1 MALFDSVLADVAG
14 RFGLGSQASPLLREV
29 LQLMTGQP
37 GGIGGFLEQM
47 KSSGLGTEVASWLGD
62 PNAAPLSGQQM
73 EKALGASSLGAIA
86 GRLGLAGGATGAA
99 MGYLLPKVVGLLT
112 PGKVIPSGI
121 PAAVSDVLA
130 APPHVPPHVAPHP
143 VQYVQQVAPRH
154 VEVIKDAPSFGR
166 WAIPIAAALGLAG
179 LLWYVGAS
187 RTPQQ
192 VASLPTPAVSQNTL
206 PAASQVASVI
216 PPRLVL
222 RNENGVITYSGIVR
236 DESTRSSIVDALKAV
251 YGSDNIKGSIAVE
264 PNASPASWLIGF
276 RTACENFRTPGTHA
290 VFDGNSLSVGGLPEP
305 DRDRIADSLKSV
317 FGTGIVVAGLANR
330 GPEAASG
337 STVPANFAAKDLLTR
352 LNQTSVN
359 FATGSAEVP
368 PESKALLQQVAAMAT
383 QLPADTI
390 IEIDG
395 HADSSGDSAAN
406 QQLSQR
412 RADAVRQV
420 LVDAGMNPAA
430 LVAKGYGS
438 GAAAGTE
445 PQGGAAGER
454 RVDYTM
460 VKP

>member
-47 KSSGLGTEVASWLGD
+47 KSSGLGTEVASWLGN
-62 PNAAPLSGQQM
+62 PNAAPLTGQQI
-73 EKALGASSLGAIA
+73 EKAVGASSLGAIA

-130 APPHVPPHVAPHP
+130 APPHVAPHP
-143 VQYVQQVAPRH
+143 MQYAQQVAPRH
-154 VEVIKDAPSFGR
+154 VEVIKDAPAFGR
-166 WAIPIAAALGLAG
+166 WAIPIAALLGFAG
-179 LLWYVGAS
+179 LLWYIGAN
-187 RTPQQ
+187 RAPQQ
-192 VASLPTPAVSQNTL
+192 VASLPTPAVSQTAP

-222 RNENGVITYSGIVR
+222 RNDNGVIAYSGIVR

-264 PNASPASWLIGF
+264 PNAGPASWLIGF
-276 RTACENFRTPGTHA
+276 RTACENFRTPGTQA
-290 VFDGNSLSVGGLPEP
+290 VFDGNSLSVGGLPDR

-317 FGTGIVVAGLANR
+317 FGSAIMVGSLANH
-330 GPEAASG
+330 GLEAASG
-337 STVPANFAAKDLLTR
+337 STVPANFPAKDLITR
-352 LNQTSVN
+352 LNQTAVN

-383 QLPADTI
+383 QLPAGAV

-395 HADSSGDSAAN
+395 HADGSGDAAAN

-412 RADAVRQV
+412 RAEAVRQV

-438 GAAAGTE
+438 GPAAGNET
-445 PQGGAAGER
+445 QTGAAGER

>member
-14 RFGLGSQASPLLREV
+14 RFGLGAQASPLLREV

-37 GGIGGFLEQM
+37 GGMGGFLEQM
-47 KSSGLGTEVASWLGD
+47 KSSGLGTEVASWLGN
-62 PNAAPLSGQQM
+62 PNAAPLSGPQM

-130 APPHVPPHVAPHP
+130 ATPHVAPHP
-143 VQYVQQVAPRH
+143 APYVQHVQQVAPRH
-154 VEVIKDAPSFGR
+154 VEVIKDAPAFGR

-179 LLWYVGAS
+179 LLWYVGAN
-187 RTPQQ
+187 RPPQQ
-192 VASLPTPAVSQNTL
+192 VASLPTPAVSQNTP
-206 PAASQVASVI
+206 PAATPVASVI

-222 RNENGVITYSGIVR
+222 RNENGVVTYSGIVR

-317 FGTGIVVAGLANR
+317 FGSGIVIASLADRGL
-330 GPEAASG
+330 EAASG
-337 STVPANFAAKDLLTR
+337 STVPGNFAAKDLLTR
-352 LNQTSVN
+352 LNQTAVN
-359 FATGSAEVP
+359 FATGSADVP
-368 PESKALLQQVAAMAT
+368 PESKALLQQAAAMAT
-383 QLPADTI
+383 QLPAGTI

-395 HADSSGDSAAN
+395 HADGTGDSAAN

-412 RADAVRQV
+412 RAEAVRQV
-420 LVDAGMNPAA
+420 LVDAGMNPAM

-438 GAAAGTE
+438 GAAAGNET
-445 PQGGAAGER
+445 QGAAAGER

>member
-1 MALFDSVLADVAG
+1 MALFDSVLADFAG

-47 KSSGLGTEVASWLGD
+47 KSSGLGTEVASWLGN
-62 PNAAPLSGQQM
+62 PNAAPLTGQQI
-73 EKALGASSLGAIA
+73 EKAVGASSLGAIA

-121 PAAVSDVLA
+121 PASVSDVLA
-130 APPHVPPHVAPHP
+130 AAPHVAPRPAQP

-154 VEVIKDAPSFGR
+154 VEVIKDAPSFAR
-166 WAIPIAAALGLAG
+166 WAIPIAALLGIAG
-179 LLWYVGAS
+179 LLWYVGAN
-187 RTPQQ
+187 RTPRQ
-192 VASLPTPAVSQNTL
+192 VAALPSPAVSQNAP

-222 RNENGVITYSGIVR
+222 RNDNGVIAYSGVVR
-236 DESTRSSIVDALKAV
+236 DEATRSSIVDALKAV

-264 PNASPASWLIGF
+264 PNAGPASWLIGL
-276 RTACENFRTPGTHA
+276 RTACENFRTPGTQA
-290 VFDGNSLSVGGLPEP
+290 VFDGNSLSVGGLAER

-317 FGTGIVVAGLANR
+317 FGSGIMIGSLADRGL
-330 GPEAASG
+330 EAASG
-337 STVPANFAAKDLLTR
+337 STVPANFGAKDLVTR
-352 LNQTSVN
+352 LNQTAVN

-368 PESKALLQQVAAMAT
+368 AESKALLQQVAGMAG
-383 QLPADTI
+383 QLPAGTV
-390 IEIDG
+390 IEING
-395 HADSSGDSAAN
+395 HADASGDAAAN

-420 LVDAGMNPAA
+420 LVDAGMNPAM

-438 GAAAGTE
+438 GPAAGTE
-445 PQGGAAGER
+445 TQTGAAGDR
-454 RVDYTM
+454 RVDYVM

>member
-47 KSSGLGTEVASWLGD
+47 KSSGLAGEAASWLGN
-62 PNAAPLSGQQM
+62 PNAAPLSGQQI
-73 EKALGASSLGAIA
+73 EKALGTSSLGAIA
-86 GRLGLAGGATGAA
+86 GRLGLLGGVTGAA
-99 MGYLLPKVVGLLT
+99 MGYLVPKVVGLLT
-112 PGKVIPSGI
+112 PGKAIPQGI
-121 PAAVSDVLA
+121 PASVSEFLA
-130 APPHVPPHVAPHP
+130 TSPQAPPRP
-143 VQYVQQVAPRH
+143 VEQVQHVQQVAPRH
-154 VEVIKDAPSFGR
+154 IEVIKDAPAFGR
-166 WAIPIAAALGLAG
+166 WAIPIAALLGFAG
-179 LLWYVGAS
+179 LLWYIAAN
-187 RTPQQ
+187 RAPQQ
-192 VASLPTPAVSQNTL
+192 VASLPSPAVSQTAP

-222 RNENGVITYSGIVR
+222 RNDNGIIAYSGIVR
-236 DESTRSSIVDALKAV
+236 DEATRSSIVDALKAV
-251 YGSDNIKGSIAVE
+251 YGSDNVKGSIAVE
-264 PNASPASWLIGF
+264 PNAGPASWLIGF
-276 RTACENFRTPGTHA
+276 RTACENFRTPGTQA
-290 VFDGNSLSVGGLPEP
+290 VFDGNSLSVGGLAER

-317 FGTGIVVAGLANR
+317 FGSGIMVGSLADRGL
-330 GPEAASG
+330 EASSG
-337 STVPANFAAKDLLTR
+337 STVPANFPAKDLVTR
-352 LNQTSVN
+352 LNQTAVN

-368 PESKALLQQVAAMAT
+368 PESKALLQQAAAT
-383 QLPADTI
+383 ASQLPAGTV

-412 RADAVRQV
+412 RAEAVRQV
-420 LVDAGMNPAA
+420 LVDAGMNPAM

-438 GAAAGTE
+438 GPAAGNAT
-445 PQGGAAGER
+445 QAGAAGER

>member
-47 KSSGLGTEVASWLGD
+47 KSSGLGAEVTSWLGNPD
-62 PNAAPLSGQQM
+62 AAPLSGQQI
-73 EKALGASSLGAIA
+73 EKAVGASSLGAIA

-99 MGYLLPKVVGLLT
+99 MGYLVPKLVGLLT
-112 PGKVIPSGI
+112 PGKVIPFGI
-121 PAAVSDVLA
+121 PPAVSDLLA
-130 APPHVPPHVAPHP
+130 AAPHVVPHP

-154 VEVIKDAPSFGR
+154 VEVIKDAPAFGR
-166 WAIPIAAALGLAG
+166 WAIPIAALLGFAG
-179 LLWYVGAS
+179 LLWYIAAN
-187 RTPQQ
+187 RAPQQ
-192 VASLPTPAVSQNTL
+192 MASLPTPAVSQNAP

-222 RNENGVITYSGIVR
+222 RNDNGVIAYSGIVR

-264 PNASPASWLIGF
+264 PNTSPASWLIGL
-276 RTACENFRTPGTHA
+276 RTALENFRTPGTQA
-290 VFDGNSLSVGGLPEP
+290 VFDGNSLSIAGLAER

-317 FGTGIVVAGLANR
+317 FGSGIMVGSLADRGL
-330 GPEAASG
+330 EAASG
-337 STVPANFAAKDLLTR
+337 STVPANFGAKDLVTR
-352 LNQTSVN
+352 LNQTAVN

-368 PESKALLQQVAAMAT
+368 AESKALLQQVAAMAT
-383 QLPADTI
+383 LLPAGTI

-395 HADSSGDSAAN
+395 HADNSGDSAAN
-406 QQLSQR
+406 LQLSQR
-412 RADAVRQV
+412 RAEAVRQV
-420 LVDAGMNPAA
+420 LVDAGMNPAM

-438 GAAAGTE
+438 GPAAGSET
-445 PQGGAAGER
+445 QAGAAGER